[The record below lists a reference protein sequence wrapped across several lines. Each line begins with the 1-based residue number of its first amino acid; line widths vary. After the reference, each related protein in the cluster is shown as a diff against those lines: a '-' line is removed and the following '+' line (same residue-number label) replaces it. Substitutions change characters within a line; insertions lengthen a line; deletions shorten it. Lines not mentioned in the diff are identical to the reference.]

1 MYPPIHRTFPRPKL
15 LVAAGMTLALGACAS
30 FSPDGGFNRVEREAQ
45 ARLGAGIQ
53 VPRPAPGKL
62 PAERVRAL
70 LAKPLSADDAVQVA
84 LLNNPG
90 LKASLG
96 ELQIAEADLVQAGRL
111 RNPGFY
117 FARLTHGP
125 EVELDRT
132 FTLDVLGL
140 FAIPL
145 KTDIASRHFEQAQLG
160 AAGDVVRL
168 AAETRRAYFNAVA
181 AQQTLQYAEQV
192 QTAADASAQL
202 AQRMARVGNWSKLA
216 QMREQLFYAE
226 ATTQLARAKQNA
238 IAQREQLTRLMG
250 LWGNELAFKL
260 PERLPPLPAQ
270 PAARQEVEA
279 TAMRSRLDVQMA
291 KQAALG
297 MAKSIGLSKAT
308 RFVDVLDLGYQHNTF
323 NDAPRQT
330 GYEIGLQLP
339 IFDWG
344 DAKVARAKAAYM
356 QALNRTAETAINA
369 RSEAREAYQAYRTA
383 YDVAKH
389 YQEDIVPLRK
399 KISDEQMLRYNGML
413 ISVFELIADARE
425 QVMSVNGYID
435 ALRDYWIADTDLQG
449 ALSGPGGGMTRAANS
464 SFSLPAASGGGY

>member
-1 MYPPIHRTFPRPKL
+1 M
-15 LVAAGMTLALGACAS
+15 AAATLTLTLGACAS

-62 PAERVRAL
+62 PAEPVRAL
-70 LAKPLSADDAVQVA
+70 LAKPLSADDAVQIA

-117 FARLTHGP
+117 FARLTRGP
-125 EVELDRT
+125 EIELDRA

-140 FAIPL
+140 FVIPL
-145 KTDIASRHFEQAQLG
+145 KTEIASRRFEQAQLG

-181 AQQTLQYAEQV
+181 TQQTLQYAEQV
-192 QTAADASAQL
+192 QTAAEASAQL
-202 AQRMARVGNWSKLA
+202 AQRMARVGNWSKLT

-226 ATTQLARAKQNA
+226 ATAQLARAKQNA

-250 LWGNELAFKL
+250 LWGNDLAFKL

-279 TAMRSRLDVQMA
+279 TAMQSRLDVQMA
-291 KQAALG
+291 KQEALG

-330 GYEIGLQLP
+330 GYEIGIQLP

-344 DAKVARAKAAYM
+344 DAKVARAEAAYM
-356 QALNRTAETAINA
+356 QAVNRTAETAINA

-413 ISVFELIADARE
+413 IGVFELIADARE

-449 ALSGPGGGMTRAANS
+449 ALSGPGGGMTRAANPS
-464 SFSLPAASGGGY
+464 LFLPAASGGGY